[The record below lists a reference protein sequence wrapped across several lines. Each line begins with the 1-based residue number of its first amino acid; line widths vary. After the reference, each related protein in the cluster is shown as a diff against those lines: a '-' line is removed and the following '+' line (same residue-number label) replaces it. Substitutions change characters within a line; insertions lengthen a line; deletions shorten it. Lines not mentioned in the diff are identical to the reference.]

1 MEPRSHASRT
11 IFGNILQDGMNVRKA
26 GAAKP
31 VAERQ
36 ETDRRETGERR
47 EGDGRETGERRRET
61 GERRERDARET
72 GPGLSSCHPSPAVTG
87 PD

>member
-47 EGDGRETGERRRET
+47 ERD
-61 GERRERDARET
+61 GERRERDWSWAEQL
-72 GPGLSSCHPSPAVTG
+72 PPVS
-87 PD
+87 

>member
-36 ETDRRETGERR
+36 ETDRRETGGRR
-47 EGDGRETGERRRET
+47 ERDRRETERDGRET
-61 GERRERDARET
+61 GERRERDWSWAEQLPPVSSSD
-72 GPGLSSCHPSPAVTG
+72 GP
-87 PD
+87 

>member
-47 EGDGRETGERRRET
+47 E
-61 GERRERDARET
+61 RDARET